1 MGTMRQT
8 DTTNW
13 PVKWQDDEPEDWILP
28 TSEQIDYMRRMM
40 LFYHQNQSSV
50 GDIIINYWVRGD
62 IELNRTWNALR
73 FPLYVYRN
81 FCALADTPEDIWN
94 NEFDIDYWMP
104 HLMSFQYR

>member
-62 IELNRTWNALR
+62 IELNRTWDALR
-73 FPLYVYRN
+73 FPVYVYRN
-81 FCALADTPEDIWN
+81 FCALTDTPEDIWDT
-94 NEFDIDYWMP
+94 EFDIEYWMP
-104 HLMSFQYR
+104 KLLQYTY